1 MVCHAPTEANC
12 YGVAE
17 TTMTFILA
25 MLKKVPVSQVRL
37 GMFLHSMEGK
47 WLDNPFWKTR
57 FLLKSERELELL
69 RGSAIREVWID
80 PSQGLDVEVSAEA
93 VPPSP
98 TVMASNGALPAV
110 EAAPADVLPLNRPA
124 APMESEIGKAA
135 SIAQRGKQQ
144 IVGLYAGLKEDGL
157 IPMEG
162 VRGLAAEVSDSVMRQ
177 PGALVSLSRL
187 KAQDDYLYL
196 HSLAVSALMV
206 ALARQMGMPEEQCRL
221 ASLAGLLHN
230 VGMAVVPPELIRK
243 KGPLTDEETFVVRS
257 HPVQGY
263 EMLKREGDV
272 PKEVLE
278 ACLHH
283 HERIDGAG
291 YPLGL
296 EGDQIPLFARMCAIC
311 DAYDAITSNRSYQSG
326 WDPAESIS
334 QMNAWTGQLDPELL
348 GVFVR
353 SLGVYPTGSLVRL
366 QSQRLAI
373 VVDQNAGALTMPVV
387 KVFYSIRSK
396 MHVPPER
403 VDLAHPTCR
412 DRILSR
418 EPAAEWAKLG
428 LDSLWAGA
436 SAPRRR

>member
-1 MVCHAPTEANC
+1 
-12 YGVAE
+12 
-17 TTMTFILA
+17 
-25 MLKKVPVSQVRL
+25 MLKKVPVAQVRL
-37 GMFLHSMEGK
+37 GMFLHSVEGR
-47 WLDNPFWKTR
+47 WLDNPFWKSR
-57 FLLKSERELELL
+57 FLLKSERDLETL
-69 RGSAIREVWID
+69 RGSRIKEVWID
-80 PSQGLDVEVSAEA
+80 PGQGLDVEAPSEPVPSSVPAPVASDDQPVAE
-93 VPPSP
+93 PD
-98 TVMASNGALPAV
+98 
-110 EAAPADVLPLNRPA
+110 PADVLPLDRPA
-124 APMESEIGKAA
+124 ASMESEIARAA
-135 SIAQRGKQQ
+135 AISQRGKQLV
-144 IVGLYAGLKEDGL
+144 VGLYAGLKEGNP

-162 VRGLAAEVSDSVMRQ
+162 VLGLAAEVSESVMRQ

-206 ALARQMGMPEEQCRL
+206 ALARQMGLPEEQCRL
-221 ASLAGLLHN
+221 AGLAGLLHN
-230 VGMAVVPPELIRK
+230 VGMSVVPQELVRK
-243 KGPLTDEETFVVRS
+243 NGPLTDEETFVVRS

-263 EMLKREGDV
+263 EMLKKSADV

-283 HERIDGAG
+283 HERMDGAG
-291 YPLGL
+291 YPFGL
-296 EGDQIPLFARMCAIC
+296 EGEQIPLFARMCAIC
-311 DAYDAITSNRSYQSG
+311 DAYDAITSNRSYRSG

-334 QMNAWTGQLDPELL
+334 QMNAWTGQLDQELL

-366 QSQRLAI
+366 QSQMLAI
-373 VVDQNAGALTMPVV
+373 VVDQNPGALTMPVV

-403 VDLAHPTCR
+403 VDLALPTCR

-436 SAPRRR
+436 GAPRRR